1 MQSNTNNQSLI
12 SQLPTLS
19 DEKIKRD
26 YLNHLEW
33 TESIGAIL
41 PLIDDS
47 EALRV
52 VRLALNVDL
61 MLGAFLAGK
70 VKSELQSETVG
81 WIYELEISDELKLKL
96 LTKTK
101 SKVAVYFLEYFIK
114 NIPNPTDSLYI
125 YENLISQTIKDLEIV
140 DAGLYTRIL
149 LNLLEDERQWVRR
162 MGIAIFGEHID
173 KSEIS
178 ILNRIIYFLDDED
191 RTVRSQT
198 VKALKLIG
206 GDLAEE
212 LIIHAFL
219 DKEDSVSKNVFE
231 TLLKIDRNRAITL
244 ILLASQCDDAGI
256 RRKAALFLGKIVKKS
271 DRASDLP
278 LFVNLLNDVNSIV
291 RKTASKELTVPKT
304 GMESP
309 EFEALREEY
318 QELSWEAEIDIEE
331 IINESD
337 LTTLLQ
343 DKDVRVRQEA
353 VFAVGHII
361 SPVDTAEETVN
372 KFSENQRRNLA
383 IALVKILDDKDEEL
397 RRRIAVVLKRIVG
410 ESISEDLIQAFEDGK
425 RNLQA
430 DIARLLKLI
439 GNKNSAELLFSILQD
454 KNSSAREILISG
466 LNRFGLESN
475 IQLLIQMVAGE
486 KNPSAREN
494 MIRELEETRNPIPIS
509 TIIEILKNEKNP
521 SARVLMVRTLESIGG
536 ELAENAIINVLLKD
550 EDYIVCDKAACALGV
565 VGEKSVVA
573 LRQAMLNPSG
583 GCNSDSVLETIVEAL
598 GKIGSDSAI
607 EAIFEPLSTDT
618 CLDSFAS
625 ITLGRFGSL
634 KNVPQL
640 WNIQIKARDKT
651 SFCDAIE
658 QIQQRHRR
666 YNPGF

>member
-70 VKSELQSETVG
+70 VKSELQSETVK
-81 WIYELEISDELKLKL
+81 WIDNLEILDNLKIELFGR
-96 LTKTK
+96 TK
-101 SKVAVYFLEYFIK
+101 SEFSIPFLVRTLNQEEELICARVDIERFFKGEIEEAPEEKLFYQAF
-114 NIPNPTDSLYI
+114 N
-125 YENLISQTIKDLEIV
+125 YENLSIQTIYVLGSFDNES
-140 DAGLYTRIL
+140 AT
-149 LNLLEDERQWVRR
+149 NLLIKTLLDKRKSVRQAALRNLENFSDEIAIAALIEASKNEDEEIRTQ
-162 MGIAIFGEHID
+162 AICSL
-173 KSEIS
+173 KEIGS
-178 ILNRIIYFLDDED
+178 DLALETLITALDDEKNYIAED
-191 RTVRSQT
+191 AIRGLE
-198 VKALKLIG
+198 KIG
-206 GDLAEE
+206 GEVAVEA
-212 LIIHAFL
+212 LIHFL
-219 DKEDSVSKNVFE
+219 LDEDYWVS
-231 TLLKIDRNRAITL
+231 RSCA
-244 ILLASQCDDAGI
+244 
-256 RRKAALFLGKIVKKS
+256 AALVRMGNQRGINFLFSFLNHHDANVR
-271 DRASDLP
+271 RAAVYGLE
-278 LFVNLLNDVNSIV
+278 NI
-291 RKTASKELTVPKT
+291 
-304 GMESP
+304 P
-309 EFEALREEY
+309 EQRTLSAL
-318 QELSWEAEIDIEE
+318 IP
-331 IINESD
+331 
-337 LTTLLQ
+337 LLQ
-343 DKDVRVRQEA
+343 DNDVRVCQEV
-353 VFAVGHII
+353 VFAIGHII

-372 KFSENQRRNLA
+372 QFSENQRNSVA

-494 MIRELEETRNPIPIS
+494 MIRELEETRNPIVIS
-509 TIIEILKNEKNP
+509 EIIEILKNEKNP

-658 QIQQRHRR
+658 QIQQRHGR